1 MQLQFSIS
9 LLPLHVPP
17 LVLVSLSR
25 LLRLVKRGKFNK
37 LSYPY
42 LPPNRN
48 EFDIANTF
56 SDNAYFLN

>member
-1 MQLQFSIS
+1 M
-9 LLPLHVPP
+9 
-17 LVLVSLSR
+17 LVSLSR
-25 LLRLVKRGKFNK
+25 LLWLVKRGKFNK

-56 SDNAYFLN
+56 PVNSLISYMAVVLLVGVAMSRGDR